1 MSRLSPAVARTII
14 IVCVLIVCE
23 IVTDYSSASRII
35 VAPPSEI
42 FWQVL
47 KIVTATSNVPHFY
60 PNAWITIQEVLGAFA
75 VTAIVGIGLGFAFAS
90 SKLIGDAFEPILL
103 VLYAIPMVILF
114 PLFVL
119 ILGIGMAPKIVFGIT
134 VGIFVVVFNTSAAV
148 RQIDPNFTR
157 LARSLGYGRVMTFFK
172 VILPATA
179 PTILAGLRLGFGYTV
194 IGVMAAELL
203 VVTKGLGSLID
214 WASFN
219 YFTPQ
224 LYALIIITL
233 MIGVTGNSFFSVL
246 ERRWVK

>member
-1 MSRLSPAVARTII
+1 MRTII
-14 IVCVLIVCE
+14 IVGVLVVCE
-23 IVTDYSSASRII
+23 ITAQLSSASRIL

-42 FWQVL
+42 LWQVV
-47 KIVTATSNVPHFY
+47 KIVTVTSNVPDFY
-60 PNAWITIQEVLGAFA
+60 RNVWITVQEILGAFA
-75 VTAIVGIGLGFAFAS
+75 VTAVAGVGLGFLFAS

-103 VLYAIPMVILF
+103 VLYAIPKVILF

-119 ILGIGMAPKIVFGIT
+119 ILGIGMTPKIVFGII
-134 VGIFVVVFNTSAAV
+134 VGIFVVVFNPSAAV
-148 RQIDPNFTR
+148 RQVDPNYTR
-157 LARSLGYGRVMTFFK
+157 LAYSLGYGRLKTFFK
-172 VILPATA
+172 IILPATA

-194 IGVMAAELL
+194 IGVIAAELL
-203 VVTKGLGSLID
+203 VITNGLGSLID

-233 MIGVTGNSFFSVL
+233 TIGVAGNSIFSAL